1 MIKSRGQPRERIDR
15 PHWRHRSRAA
25 CIHSYTQTV
34 TVFVR
39 LRRSRLETELLTVP
53 PVPHFHL
60 CMSLINTTRLQDPL
74 LLCHQRLNV
83 LLLFPV
89 LSNITNERKTP
100 YNTVQAVFFGKILQV
115 RQ

>member
-1 MIKSRGQPRERIDR
+1 MYPLLYANCNSF
-15 PHWRHRSRAA
+15 RSLET
-25 CIHSYTQTV
+25 IPIE
-34 TVFVR
+34 
-39 LRRSRLETELLTVP
+39 ETELLTVP